1 MDYVYKYNKYII
13 RYLLLLMS
21 DYIKGISHEV
31 EKEKEK
37 GEIEIEVN
45 EEADED
51 EEDII
56 ITDRVSDNESNKTN
70 KTIESI
76 DFSQDKDKTKSKF
89 KSNQRKTIKYDDILI
104 DSIKENRIKEII
116 GYLKVQKQSL
126 DENDINTIFDR
137 LDDDNDNKISVK
149 ELKFFLLSLKS
160 SINNVYIDQI
170 FNEFDMNKDGFITKE
185 QFYSKMNQQTDKGN
199 ENDLSELLEIFKLF
213 DSNHDDKVC
222 SLDLMNVFKVLGE
235 NFSEE
240 QCKEMMRL
248 LCGNSE
254 FGHDERHQFEMDFL
268 GFFDLVKNEG
278 RGV

>member
-1 MDYVYKYNKYII
+1 
-13 RYLLLLMS
+13 MS
-21 DYIKGISHEV
+21 VDYIKGISDEERN
-31 EKEKEK
+31 EKDEIKFKSE
-37 GEIEIEVN
+37 GEG
-45 EEADED
+45 EEEE

-56 ITDRVSDNESNKTN
+56 ISDRVSDNESNKTN
-70 KTIESI
+70 KTNKTIDSI
-76 DFSQDKDKTKSKF
+76 DFDKEQDKTKSKF
-89 KSNQRKTIKYDDILI
+89 KSNPRKTIKYDDILI

-149 ELKFFLLSLKS
+149 ELKYFLLSLKS

-170 FNEFDMNKDGFITKE
+170 FNEFDMNKEGFITKE
-185 QFYSKMNQQTDKGN
+185 EFYSKMNQQTDKGN

-222 SLDLMNVFKVLGE
+222 GLDLMNVFKVLGE

-254 FGHDERHQFEMDFL
+254 FGHEGHQSELDFL
-268 GFFDLVKNEG
+268 AFFDLVKNEG